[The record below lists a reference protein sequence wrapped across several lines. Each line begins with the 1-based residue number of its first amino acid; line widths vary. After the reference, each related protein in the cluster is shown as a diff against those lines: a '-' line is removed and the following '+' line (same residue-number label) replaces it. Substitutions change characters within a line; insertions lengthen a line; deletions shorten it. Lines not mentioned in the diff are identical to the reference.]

1 MSDSKDLSIKK
12 RRVTF
17 MRFILSVMFPF
28 GLALGLFY
36 LLMTPPISD
45 LKFMINLML
54 LTTLISIVL
63 AYLAYRMGWINRFPH
78 IRWTLLS
85 GYALSG
91 LLVFLNVWVIA
102 RMMFAS
108 PHDLMLATVLLVFA
122 TGIAMAAGY
131 FLSEAITERIVGLSE
146 ASKAVSEGDLTVRV
160 PVEGNDEMACLTKSF
175 NEMVTRLE
183 DAEQKQREMDA
194 LQRDLIA
201 WVGHDLRTPLT
212 SIRAILEALADGIVE
227 EPETVR
233 RYLKTA
239 QKDIRDLSLLIDDLF
254 EMSQME
260 AGGLHLDCQQNS
272 ISDLISDTIESFS
285 ELSQRQGIELQGSVE
300 PGVDLIRMDSQRIGR
315 VLANLVSN
323 ALRHTPSGGEIL
335 IAANHCPDGGC
346 EVTVE
351 DSGEGIQEEDLPHVF
366 DQFYRGEKSRNRSTG
381 GAGLGLA
388 IAKGI
393 VEAHGGSIRVES
405 AAGEGAKFSFTL
417 PGPKLKNP

>member
-1 MSDSKDLSIKK
+1 MSEPKEILTKPHK
-12 RRVTF
+12 FTF
-17 MRFILSVMFPF
+17 LRFILSVLLPF
-28 GLALGLFY
+28 GIALGLFY
-36 LLMTPPISD
+36 LIMHPPISD

-54 LTTLISIVL
+54 LTTLISIIV

-91 LLVFLNVWVIA
+91 LLVFLNVWIIA

-108 PHDLMLATVLLVFA
+108 QHDLLLATVLLVFA

-131 FLSEAITERIVGLSE
+131 FLSEAITERIVKLSE
-146 ASKAVSEGDLTVRV
+146 ASRKVSEGNLAVRV
-160 PVEGNDEMACLTKSF
+160 PVEGNDEMARLTKSF
-175 NEMVTRLE
+175 NEMVVRLE
-183 DAEQKQREMDA
+183 AAEQKQHEMET
-194 LQRDLIA
+194 LRRDLIA

-212 SIRAILEALADGIVE
+212 SIRAILEALADGVVE
-227 EPETVR
+227 EPKTVQ
-233 RYLKTA
+233 RYLNTA

-260 AGGLHLDCQQNS
+260 AGGLHLDCQKNS

-285 ELSQRQGIELQGSVE
+285 ELSQRQGIELLGSVE
-300 PGVDLIRMDSQRIGR
+300 PGVNLVQMDSQQIGR

-323 ALRHTPSGGEIL
+323 ALRHTPTGGRIL
-335 IAANHCPDGGC
+335 ITASHCPDGGC

-351 DSGEGIQEEDLPHVF
+351 DSGEGIQAEDLPYVF

-405 AAGEGAKFSFTL
+405 AAGRGAKFSFTL
-417 PGPKLKNP
+417 PGPKLKNL